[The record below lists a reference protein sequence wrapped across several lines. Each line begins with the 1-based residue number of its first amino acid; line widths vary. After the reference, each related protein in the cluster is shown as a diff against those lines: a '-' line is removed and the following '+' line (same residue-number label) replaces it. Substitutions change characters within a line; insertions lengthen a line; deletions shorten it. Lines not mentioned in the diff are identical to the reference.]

1 MNIYKSK
8 LIIRIKHKLVLLT
21 LLCLSLTQNVFAQNS
36 KQENSRNENPKAQSS
51 KTQNSKANEIEKS
64 SETSNDNEEKPDVV
78 KTYNIATVQILNKT
92 TAKNSML
99 DLRIVQTV
107 NLGAINVKSH
117 KCWMAPLDQK
127 PETKILL
134 EVFENKNS
142 QELDANPAES
152 KRIFYGWLFASS
164 PSLSGLEHPIYDI
177 ISITCKNK

>member
-1 MNIYKSK
+1 MNIFK
-8 LIIRIKHKLVLLT
+8 LKLLTKNKYCLILLT
-21 LLCLSLTQNVFAQNS
+21 LLCLSLSPNVFAQNL
-36 KQENSRNENPKAQSS
+36 KIENS
-51 KTQNSKANEIEKS
+51 KTQNPK
-64 SETSNDNEEKPDVV
+64 SNDSEKLSEIPADNDEKPDAV

-99 DLRIVQTV
+99 DLRIGQKV
-107 NLGAINVKSH
+107 NLGAITVKSH

-142 QELDANPAES
+142 QEIDANPAES

>member
-1 MNIYKSK
+1 MNIFK
-8 LIIRIKHKLVLLT
+8 LKLLTKNKYCLILLT
-21 LLCLSLTQNVFAQNS
+21 LLCLSLSPNVFAQNL
-36 KQENSRNENPKAQSS
+36 KLQNS
-51 KTQNSKANEIEKS
+51 KTQNLKTNDSEKLSEIP
-64 SETSNDNEEKPDVV
+64 TDNEEKPDAV

-99 DLRIVQTV
+99 DLRIGQKV
-107 NLGAINVKSH
+107 NLGAITVKSH

>member
-1 MNIYKSK
+1 MNISNSKLITKNKSK
-8 LIIRIKHKLVLLT
+8 LILLT
-21 LLCLSLTQNVFAQNS
+21 LLCLSLPQNVFAQNS
-36 KQENSRNENPKAQSS
+36 KSP
-51 KTQNSKANEIEKS
+51 NSKIQNLKTNDSEKL
-64 SETSNDNEEKPDVV
+64 SEDPTDNEEKPDAV

-99 DLRIVQTV
+99 DLRIGQKV
-107 NLGAINVKSH
+107 NLGAITVKSH

-177 ISITCKNK
+177 VSIACKNK

>member
-1 MNIYKSK
+1 MNIFK
-8 LIIRIKHKLVLLT
+8 LKLLTKNKYCLILLT
-21 LLCLSLTQNVFAQNS
+21 LLYLSLSSNVFAQNS
-36 KQENSRNENPKAQSS
+36 KSQNS
-51 KTQNSKANEIEKS
+51 KTQNPKTNDSEKLSEILE
-64 SETSNDNEEKPDVV
+64 DEEKPDIV
-78 KTYNIATVQILNKT
+78 KVYNIATVQILNKT

-99 DLRIVQTV
+99 DLRIGQKV
-107 NLGAINVKSH
+107 NLGAITVKSH

>member
-1 MNIYKSK
+1 MNIFK
-8 LIIRIKHKLVLLT
+8 LKLLTKNKYCLILLT
-21 LLCLSLTQNVFAQNS
+21 LLCLSLSPNVFAQNL
-36 KQENSRNENPKAQSS
+36 KIENS
-51 KTQNSKANEIEKS
+51 KTQNPKSNDSEKLSEIPA
-64 SETSNDNEEKPDVV
+64 DNEEKPDAV

-99 DLRIVQTV
+99 DLRIGQKV
-107 NLGAINVKSH
+107 NLGAITVKSH

>member
-1 MNIYKSK
+1 MNIIHSK
-8 LIIRIKHKLVLLT
+8 LITKNKSNLILLT
-21 LLCLSLTQNVFAQNS
+21 FLCLSLSQTVFAQNS
-36 KQENSRNENPKAQSS
+36 KS
-51 KTQNSKANEIEKS
+51 QNSKIQNLQNNDSEKL
-64 SETSNDNEEKPDVV
+64 SEVSADNEEKADLQ
-78 KTYNIATVQILNKT
+78 KNFNIATVQILNKT

-99 DLRIVQTV
+99 DLRVGQKI
-107 NLGAINVKSH
+107 NLGAITVKSH

-142 QELDANPAES
+142 QEIDANSLES

-177 ISITCKNK
+177 VSITCKNK